1 MRFYQVPSVDD
12 LVIPIPENYKDCVA
26 LIKSDDF
33 RARGRMTSLFRIW
46 LHSFKDPRM
55 AFSIW
60 FRFSAYRDGLFY
72 WICRIMLMRL
82 SNKYCLQIAPS
93 TLVGYGLYLG
103 HNTGVIINATAIIG
117 NNVNFSQFCT
127 IGANDDKAAVIG
139 NNVYI
144 GPNTCVVEHVYIG
157 HNATIGAGS
166 VVTKNVPENAT
177 VAGVPAKIISNKT
190 PARYINNPYISQD
203 QQ

>member
-1 MRFYQVPSVDD
+1 MPSVDD
-12 LVIPIPENYKDCVA
+12 LVIPIPENYKDCVE

-33 RARGRMTSLFRIW
+33 RTRGKSVSLFRIW
-46 LHSFKDPRM
+46 LTSLKDPRI

-60 FRFSAYRDGLFY
+60 FRLSAYRSGIFY
-72 WICRIMLMRL
+72 WGCRVMHKLLM
-82 SNKYCLQIAPS
+82 NKYCLQIYPS

-177 VAGVPAKIISNKT
+177 VAGVPAKIISNKK
-190 PARYINNPYISQD
+190 PARYINNPYIPKR
-203 QQ
+203 